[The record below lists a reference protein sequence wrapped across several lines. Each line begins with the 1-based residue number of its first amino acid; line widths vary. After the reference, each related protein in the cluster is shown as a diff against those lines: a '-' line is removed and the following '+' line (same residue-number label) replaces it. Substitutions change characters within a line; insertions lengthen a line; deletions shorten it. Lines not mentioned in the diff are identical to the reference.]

1 MSENM
6 YFVFT
11 FFSHS
16 SLQFLPF
23 TFFLYL
29 AFFSI
34 YVRYKTKSR
43 TIDEHSKAEEVEVFL
58 STARVPADV
67 GVAFSQ
73 QHGAALKATSSQIL
87 HHLGRQQ
94 CAELKG
100 NVPRY

>member
-1 MSENM
+1 MKICILCSP
-6 YFVFT
+6 
-11 FFSHS
+11 FFPIHHCNFC
-16 SLQFLPF
+16 LLL
-23 TFFLYL
+23 FFLYL